1 MTYKRRYSRMF
12 YKDKHIL
19 VWVRLM
25 WESSSWYEYLQ
36 EAQKPLPQAHEA
48 GVLRD
53 LRAHPLWGSV
63 YITGWY
69 PVTTCA
75 S

>member
-1 MTYKRRYSRMF
+1 MF
-12 YKDKHIL
+12 YKDKHIS

-36 EAQKPLPQAHEA
+36 EAQKPLPQA
-48 GVLRD
+48 GFQ
-53 LRAHPLWGSV
+53 PLSD
-63 YITGWY
+63 
-69 PVTTCA
+69 